1 MSKAYL
7 VTAGAYSDY
16 HIEKVFTDKKKAY
29 AYAITANKGDRR
41 FIGECE
47 VEEWDIDDD
56 NIKIT
61 DDFTIYPVL
70 NFTVRP
76 NDQHEYSIVSKGMY
90 IDYYD
95 QPSELS
101 VEKKLDTNLYY
112 EGYHCSYYIFKVEF
126 PLQSNKTDYT
136 DEELKKIA
144 TDWWAKYKAEELGL

>member
-1 MSKAYL
+1 MSKVYI
-7 VTAGAYSDY
+7 VTAGTYSDY

-29 AYAITANKGDRR
+29 AYAITANKDDRR
-41 FIGECE
+41 FIGVCE

-70 NFTVRP
+70 NFIVKP
-76 NDQHEYSIVSKGMY
+76 NEHYKYSIVSKGMY

-101 VEKKLDTNLYY
+101 VEKKPVANLYKGDHY
-112 EGYHCSYYIFKVEF
+112 SYYIFKVEF
-126 PLQSNKTDYT
+126 PLQPNKTDYT
-136 DEELKKIA
+136 DEELNKIA